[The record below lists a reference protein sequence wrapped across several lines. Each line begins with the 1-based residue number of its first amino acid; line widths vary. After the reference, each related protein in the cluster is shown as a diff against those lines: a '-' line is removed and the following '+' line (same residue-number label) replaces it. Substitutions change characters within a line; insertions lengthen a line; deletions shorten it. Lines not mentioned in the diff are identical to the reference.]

1 MPGNDQSFDVDA
13 YLRYI
18 FGEENE
24 PEQVGEQELHR
35 PVQAPWPIGSD
46 IGVTVLGS
54 TIDILQRRC
63 DEQFAIHRAKDPEL
77 LGGMIDDPPEEPPS
91 PVLIESL
98 MPRKEWAEDLCDSV
112 KTKAACGFIIARG
125 GRVNLDPDD
134 VVARL
139 ERILGGVDV
148 PDEVEHRQRDILRMQ
163 VIDRI
168 CYQARDMEMERFHG
182 VVMRAI
188 ARCQALLEEAQQPQE
203 PPISASSSVGGGG
216 SGHSE

>member
-24 PEQVGEQELHR
+24 PKQVGEQELHR

-46 IGVTVLGS
+46 ISVTVLGS

-98 MPRKEWAEDLCDSV
+98 MPRKEWAEDLSDSV
-112 KTKAACGFIIARG
+112 KTKAASGFIIAHG

-163 VIDRI
+163 VIDGI
-168 CYQARDMEMERFHG
+168 CYQARDMEMERFRG

-203 PPISASSSVGGGG
+203 PPSASSSVGGGG
-216 SGHSE
+216 SGHLE

>member
-1 MPGNDQSFDVDA
+1 
-13 YLRYI
+13 
-18 FGEENE
+18 
-24 PEQVGEQELHR
+24 
-35 PVQAPWPIGSD
+35 
-46 IGVTVLGS
+46 
-54 TIDILQRRC
+54 
-63 DEQFAIHRAKDPEL
+63 
-77 LGGMIDDPPEEPPS
+77 
-91 PVLIESL
+91 
-98 MPRKEWAEDLCDSV
+98 MPRKEWVEDLCNSV

-148 PDEVEHRQRDILRMQ
+148 PDKVENCQCDILRMK
-163 VIDRI
+163 VMDGI
-168 CYQARDMEMERFHG
+168 CYQARDMEMERFRG

>member
-1 MPGNDQSFDVDA
+1 M
-13 YLRYI
+13 
-18 FGEENE
+18 
-24 PEQVGEQELHR
+24 
-35 PVQAPWPIGSD
+35 QAPWPIGSD

-98 MPRKEWAEDLCDSV
+98 MPHKEWAEDLYVSV
-112 KTKAACGFIIARG
+112 KTKAACGFIITRG
-125 GRVNLDPDD
+125 GHVNLDPDD

-148 PDEVEHRQRDILRMQ
+148 LDEVEHRQRDILRMQ
-163 VIDRI
+163 VIDEI
-168 CYQARDMEMERFHG
+168 CYQARDMEMERFRR
-182 VVMRAI
+182 VVMHEIVKLFWKRPSSTKSLLA
-188 ARCQALLEEAQQPQE
+188 QAAP
-203 PPISASSSVGGGG
+203 
-216 SGHSE
+216 

>member
-18 FGEENE
+18 FDEENE

-35 PVQAPWPIGSD
+35 PVQAPWPIGSH
-46 IGVTVLGS
+46 IGVTVLGN

-63 DEQFAIHRAKDPEL
+63 DEQFSIHRAKDPGL
-77 LGGMIDDPPEEPPS
+77 LDGMIDDPPEEPPP

-98 MPRKEWAEDLCDSV
+98 MPHKEWTEDLCNSV
-112 KTKAACGFIIARG
+112 KTTAACSFIIAHG
-125 GRVNLDPDD
+125 GRVNLDPDYL
-134 VVARL
+134 VARL

-163 VIDRI
+163 VIDEI
-168 CYQARDMEMERFHG
+168 CYQARDMEMERFRG

-203 PPISASSSVGGGG
+203 PPSASSSVGGGG

>member
-1 MPGNDQSFDVDA
+1 M
-13 YLRYI
+13 
-18 FGEENE
+18 
-24 PEQVGEQELHR
+24 
-35 PVQAPWPIGSD
+35 QAPWPIGSD
-46 IGVTVLGS
+46 IGVTLLGS

-77 LGGMIDDPPEEPPS
+77 LGSTIDDPPKEPPS

-98 MPRKEWAEDLCDSV
+98 MPRKEWAEDLCDSF
-112 KTKAACGFIIARG
+112 KIKAAYGFIIARS
-125 GRVNLDPDD
+125 GRVNLNPDD

-163 VIDRI
+163 VIDGI
-168 CYQARDMEMERFHG
+168 CYQARDIEMERFRG

-188 ARCQALLEEAQQPQE
+188 AHCQALLEEPQQPQE
-203 PPISASSSVGGGG
+203 PPSAGGSIGGGG
-216 SGHSE
+216 

>member
-63 DEQFAIHRAKDPEL
+63 DEQFAIHHAKDLEL
-77 LGGMIDDPPEEPPS
+77 LGGMIDNPPKEPPS

-112 KTKAACGFIIARG
+112 KTKAACGFIISHG

-163 VIDRI
+163 VIDGI
-168 CYQARDMEMERFHG
+168 CYQARDMEMERFRG
-182 VVMRAI
+182 VVMHAI

-203 PPISASSSVGGGG
+203 PPSASSSVGGGG
-216 SGHSE
+216 SGHLE

>member
-77 LGGMIDDPPEEPPS
+77 LGSMIDDQPDESPS
-91 PVLIESL
+91 PVLNESQ
-98 MPRKEWAEDLCDSV
+98 MPCKEWAEDLCD
-112 KTKAACGFIIARG
+112 
-125 GRVNLDPDD
+125 
-134 VVARL
+134 
-139 ERILGGVDV
+139 
-148 PDEVEHRQRDILRMQ
+148 
-163 VIDRI
+163 
-168 CYQARDMEMERFHG
+168 
-182 VVMRAI
+182 
-188 ARCQALLEEAQQPQE
+188 
-203 PPISASSSVGGGG
+203 
-216 SGHSE
+216 